1 VELKILQTPVRFY
14 PFVGGV
20 ENYVYY
26 LSKEMVKIGHQITV
40 ICANESN
47 SREEEIINGIKVK
60 RLPYIGKIANT
71 NITLKLPFTM
81 LNIEFDVVHTHLPT
95 PWSADWS
102 AFISRIKKKPLVV
115 TYHNDITGSGIAN
128 YVAKFYNLTSLKF
141 LLKQANRIIVTQSK
155 YIDSSPYL
163 NRYRNEIKVVPI
175 GVDVNK
181 FKPIKVDKNENT
193 IFFLSVLDKFHKYK
207 GLDYLL
213 NALKIVRRDIC
224 DVKLIIGGKG
234 ELINRYRRIVELLDL
249 KNNVE
254 FHGFIPNEKI
264 VEYYN
269 KCSIFVLPSISSA
282 QEGFGIV
289 LLEALACGTPIVST
303 DIVGVAEDV
312 KENNA
317 GIIVPPRNP
326 DALADAIIY
335 LLENKDLARK
345 MGENGRRLVEE
356 KYTWKRIAEM
366 TEKIYEEVIESRKQ

>member
-1 VELKILQTPVRFY
+1 MELKILQTPVRFY